1 VPGLPQLGVTIDFT
15 NGPAF
20 VVTAFTLDNAI
31 KGLLGT
37 GQLADADDEIVV
49 TNEVLR
55 ASVRR
60 GRNRILNKFEAGTAT
75 VEIRDDNGDFNPSN
89 TSGPYY
95 GKLIPLRKVRI
106 FADYNSV
113 RYYLFSGFITSYDTS
128 FVRGVDG
135 VDKVTLSC
143 VDGFR
148 LLTGANITTVPG
160 ATAGQLSGD
169 RVTDILDLVS
179 WPALARSIN
188 TGDSTL
194 QADPGTSR
202 TSLDALQT
210 VELSEFGAFFVD
222 AEGVAVFL
230 DRHTISQ
237 KADATATIYSDTGVG
252 IAFQNIDFA
261 FDDTLLVNDVT
272 VQRSGGVAQN
282 VSDATSISTYFQ
294 HSGIRSD
301 ILVETDE
308 EALNQARS
316 ILLARKETNLRI
328 DSLGLNLM
336 DETAT
341 TRIIA
346 ALDAEL
352 FDLINVTKAMPGST
366 TVTRELFVQGLQYD
380 ITRTTFGAALLTAE
394 PIIQAFILD
403 SATQGILDTDA
414 LTY

>member
-1 VPGLPQLGVTIDFT
+1 MPGTPQLGVTIDFT

-20 VVTAFTLDNAI
+20 VVTAFTLDDAI

-37 GQLADADDEIVV
+37 GQLADGDDEIVV

-75 VEIRDDNGDFNPSN
+75 IEIRDDNGDFNPSN

-95 GKLIPLRKVRI
+95 GKLIPLRKVRV
-106 FADYNSV
+106 FADYDSV

-128 FVRGVDG
+128 FARGVDE
-135 VDKVTLSC
+135 VSKVTLSC

-148 LLTGANITTVPG
+148 LLTGANITTVTG
-160 ATAGQLSGD
+160 ATAGQLSGA
-169 RVTDILDLVS
+169 RVTNLLNLVS
-179 WPALARSIN
+179 WPGAARSIG

-210 VELSEFGAFFVD
+210 VEASEFGAFYVD
-222 AEGVAVFL
+222 AEGKAVFL

-252 IAFQNIDFA
+252 IAFQSIDFA

-282 VSDATSISTYFQ
+282 VSDATSVATYFQ

-301 ILVETDE
+301 ILVETDD
-308 EALNQARS
+308 EALNMARS
-316 ILLARKETNLRI
+316 ILLARKETTLRI
-328 DSLGLNLM
+328 DSMGLNLM
-336 DETAT
+336 DASAT
-341 TRIIA
+341 TRIVA
-346 ALDAEL
+346 ALNAEL
-352 FDLINVTKAMPGST
+352 FDLVNVTKAMPGAT
-366 TVTRELFVQGLQYD
+366 TITRELFIQGVQYD
-380 ITRTTFGAALLTAE
+380 ITRSTFSATLLTAE

-403 SATQGILDTDA
+403 SLTQGVLDTDV